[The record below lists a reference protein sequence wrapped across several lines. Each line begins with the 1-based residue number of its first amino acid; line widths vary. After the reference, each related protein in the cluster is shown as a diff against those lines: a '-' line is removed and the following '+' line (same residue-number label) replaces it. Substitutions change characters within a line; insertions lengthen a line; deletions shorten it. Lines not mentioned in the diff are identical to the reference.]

1 MTGLEYNIWKHLGHP
16 WEGQVSTHKYFC
28 VVEGSILEMESERGF
43 FVNTQEEKRTWL
55 EFLKI
60 SGLSLGNG
68 RGLFINVL
76 YDGRVIS

>member
-16 WEGQVSTHKYFC
+16 WEGQGSTHKYFC
-28 VVEGSILEMESERGF
+28 VVEGPILEIESGRGF
-43 FVNTQEEKRTWL
+43 FVNTQEEKRTLL

-60 SGLSLGNG
+60 SRLSLGNG

-76 YDGRVIS
+76 YSGRFIS